1 MLNTKKTQADLD
13 ADWLAGLTDDTAKV
27 DFMKAKV
34 AADAAT
40 EQCRIKETE
49 TTRRQVETD
58 DDAVGARAIIRG
70 IALAAVIIACLCA
83 TCVGYNKIDA
93 QKAVDIER
101 VHAEHGIVTPPPPPA
116 SASAAPAASK

>member
-1 MLNTKKTQADLD
+1 MLSTKKTQEQAD

-49 TTRRQVETD
+49 QTRRQVETD
-58 DDAVGARAIIRG
+58 DDAVTAKAVIRG

-83 TCVGYNKIDA
+83 TCVGYNRIDA
-93 QKAVDIER
+93 AKTVDIER
-101 VHAEHGIVTPPPPPA
+101 VHAEHGIVTPPP
-116 SASAAPAASK
+116 APAASAAK